1 MLLNSI
7 LAVAIGLLILWI
19 VLSFATIQIQEWIS
33 TRFGKRARVVE
44 DAIHEMLANPNLK
57 AQFYDHPIIHNLTA
71 KKIRTLSGRSPWFQ
85 RYSIVR
91 DFIREERTLPSYIP
105 SEQFALALLDILMTT
120 GTESSLILQGIL
132 KVRDD
137 LTKEENISS
146 HETVIVELNLLAEL
160 ARSAAGTEA
169 GTVITRIT
177 PEKLKEEVHR
187 FATRYPEFRNV
198 MENLL
203 EEATRLKLDMEEVL
217 DQQSSQA
224 TNGPLANLRRGVA
237 ALSVISPE
245 LNQILNAL
253 ILNAE
258 IDESYQERK
267 LYAVKQKIEN
277 WFDNSM
283 DRVSGAYKRYSK
295 ALAFII
301 GIYLAVLLNI
311 DMNGLTIYLWREA
324 FVRQVLMQNVSNVAV
339 AQQVPG
345 ADLNPTVLDSG
356 GELLIPSVPPIGW
369 TIHRSEVKA
378 FFDDKCQ
385 LFPGDGQ
392 AFGVPLFSSTICISP
407 PNSTDKTN
415 IFLKLFG
422 FFITALA
429 AQLGAPFWFDVMK
442 RWLRQP

>member
-1 MLLNSI
+1 
-7 LAVAIGLLILWI
+7 
-19 VLSFATIQIQEWIS
+19 
-33 TRFGKRARVVE
+33 
-44 DAIHEMLANPNLK
+44 
-57 AQFYDHPIIHNLTA
+57 
-71 KKIRTLSGRSPWFQ
+71 
-85 RYSIVR
+85 
-91 DFIREERTLPSYIP
+91 
-105 SEQFALALLDILMTT
+105 
-120 GTESSLILQGIL
+120 
-132 KVRDD
+132 
-137 LTKEENISS
+137 
-146 HETVIVELNLLAEL
+146 
-160 ARSAAGTEA
+160 
-169 GTVITRIT
+169 
-177 PEKLKEEVHR
+177 
-187 FATRYPEFRNV
+187 
-198 MENLL
+198 
-203 EEATRLKLDMEEVL
+203 
-217 DQQSSQA
+217 
-224 TNGPLANLRRGVA
+224 LANLRRGVA

-324 FVRQVLMQNVSNVAV
+324 FVRQVLMQIVSNVAV